1 MTTDASQEKSLEL
14 DALNRSVVE
23 PRDMNPA
30 SVATSRVEPVTFL
43 VAQAGE
49 LISPWGARPKYR
61 DRQLRE
67 FWGTEAWLATTIG
80 MISSRNSAY
89 SWKITGDE
97 ATAIAAQKM
106 ANNANFGG
114 GWEEFISQTT
124 IDLLTQDSGAFVELI
139 RAGTT
144 ADSPVIGFA
153 HLDAARCWPTGSPE
167 FPVLYEALGGKYH
180 LMPWY
185 SVVQVLEMPD
195 PRTFES
201 TGYFYK
207 LQHSAVSRLFRAA
220 MILKNVAMYKEEKTG
235 GRFTRGIHLI
245 AGFTQQ
251 EIESALNR
259 AQSSADAQGLLRF
272 TQMPLISAINPE
284 QHIEHVVIEI
294 AGMPD
299 GFDEEITIKNYITL
313 LANAVLVDYQDIA
326 PLPGG
331 GLGTSA
337 QSEMLDRKSKGKGAA
352 LFQKLIMRLMNGT
365 GILPAN
371 VQFEFDE
378 IDLGDELQEANVRKA
393 RAEERAARIASGE
406 LLEIEARTL
415 AVESGDLP
423 QELFDEYEDQFDPD
437 EEEEMMPDQFGGGGG
452 AFSATGSPAMVE
464 GEEQTGSTGDAMV
477 ADERAL
483 KEERAGPSDDRLDFE
498 DVVTKRIEGGMLRAQ
513 RLLTASLQ
521 DHDSTNGN

>member
-1 MTTDASQEKSLEL
+1 
-14 DALNRSVVE
+14 
-23 PRDMNPA
+23 
-30 SVATSRVEPVTFL
+30 
-43 VAQAGE
+43 
-49 LISPWGARPKYR
+49 
-61 DRQLRE
+61 
-67 FWGTEAWLATTIG
+67 
-80 MISSRNSAY
+80 
-89 SWKITGDE
+89 
-97 ATAIAAQKM
+97 
-106 ANNANFGG
+106 
-114 GWEEFISQTT
+114 
-124 IDLLTQDSGAFVELI
+124 
-139 RAGTT
+139 
-144 ADSPVIGFA
+144 
-153 HLDAARCWPTGSPE
+153 
-167 FPVLYEALGGKYH
+167 
-180 LMPWY
+180 
-185 SVVQVLEMPD
+185 
-195 PRTFES
+195 
-201 TGYFYK
+201 
-207 LQHSAVSRLFRAA
+207 
-220 MILKNVAMYKEEKTG
+220 
-235 GRFTRGIHLI
+235 
-245 AGFTQQ
+245 
-251 EIESALNR
+251 
-259 AQSSADAQGLLRF
+259 
-272 TQMPLISAINPE
+272 
-284 QHIEHVVIEI
+284 
-294 AGMPD
+294 
-299 GFDEEITIKNYITL
+299 
-313 LANAVLVDYQDIA
+313 
-326 PLPGG
+326 
-331 GLGTSA
+331 
-337 QSEMLDRKSKGKGAA
+337 MLDRKSKGKGAA